1 MAQIKCRAFANR
13 TTKRVFTASDVGR
26 IAKYALQDG
35 ATEKDLVIQVALRVG
50 KLHDILVY
58 INDLVQKVLPVINT
72 IRNVVS
78 NVIFVVDKLNFYLV
92 RAGIVLSF
100 LGLGEVLLTISARL
114 KILEKDLEKLDEF
127 VADTQDLVQ
136 NFDISEIIANSIQV
150 KGK

>member
-1 MAQIKCRAFANR
+1 MAQIKCRPFANR